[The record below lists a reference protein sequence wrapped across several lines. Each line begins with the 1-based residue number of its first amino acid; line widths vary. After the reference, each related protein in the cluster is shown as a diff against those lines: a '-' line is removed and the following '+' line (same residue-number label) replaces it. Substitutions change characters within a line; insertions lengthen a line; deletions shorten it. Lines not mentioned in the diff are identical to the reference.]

1 MQAMATLVNQ
11 ARILVIM
18 IRIGNS
24 KIRLAM
30 KKFFRSVMLVAVAA
44 MGFVAC
50 QNEFD
55 EPNVNQPVADGVVV
69 TFVADEPATRT
80 AVDTSS
86 DEAPVFNWSD
96 NESFAVLEQTD
107 ALAAGSNVTF
117 EKVDGKAN
125 ITATFAKN
133 EGKSE
138 YKYVTVYP
146 ASGYVS
152 AESIASATLAL
163 PANQTMASESYD
175 PNADLMVSKVVTAAT
190 QPTEAQQVEF
200 TRLVAVVKLTLKNFN
215 LEAGDE
221 VEKVVFMADGKALA
235 GNITTD
241 LNAPHEFAV
250 AEGVSSVSV
259 ATTARDYIYF
269 NVLPTVLEA
278 GDSYT
283 VIVITNKRLYVK
295 QGSVPAES
303 TLTLEAGMVNRFSVN
318 MMGVMPSE
326 KWTLVRD
333 ASTLKQGDIVTIAA
347 KNYNY
352 VIGKQGNN
360 YPMASQ
366 TEVVKYGDYLY
377 HPIANAET
385 SVDNRMQC
393 YTLMQRDANR
403 VAFDFYN
410 GVDYEGDTTVG
421 FVCANG
427 SNYAPKIQA
436 FCDVNTLFDVT
447 ITDGAATLYA
457 SEIEKT
463 YKWWRYYHSTTA
475 SSRRFD
481 CTTSEPTGNYQV
493 CIYRVEGAVGTI
505 PTIDANVTV
514 PGADESVVIA
524 EEGATEPTAISTEQV
539 TFNYVGEWTIS
550 VEAEAEW
557 LSVAYDAAN
566 NCLTYTA
573 DANTG
578 AKRET
583 TVTITASMEGHES
596 LTWSFKVVQ
605 KGVPQD
611 ISIAEFVK
619 LAKDEN
625 STYKLTGRITE
636 MSTSSSGTF
645 KLADSEGN
653 IATIQYLYTDGG
665 DKVSG
670 NSEIGVAVGDV
681 MTVTAIPAGSGKGGN
696 SSYHSIYKGHYG
708 LNTTLGLA
716 ADYAG
721 GSVNINVETYSN
733 GIITT
738 PEAVTATM
746 AESDF
751 AELSYS
757 GGDTATVNFTSENTT
772 TDAREAEVTFTYG
785 LISVTVVAQQ
795 GVNPANKV
803 GYELVTDAST
813 LAVGDEVII
822 VAKNANKALA
832 CPTST
837 SGTKFPSADI
847 EKTGNVI
854 YDAEKAG
861 VQVFNVV
868 KGDSEGTISFEF
880 TYKDTTYYPYYSS
893 GLKMRTSINAAA
905 SWTIAINEGGEA
917 EISTVSSSKTY
928 LMKYNS
934 ASPGFTVYLSTATN
948 ATKAENTIAIYK
960 KQK

>member
-1 MQAMATLVNQ
+1 MMQAMATLVNQ

-86 DEAPVFNWSD
+86 DEAPVFSWSD
-96 NESFAVLEQTD
+96 NENFAVLEQTD
-107 ALAAGSNVTF
+107 ALAVGSNVTF

-138 YKYVTVYP
+138 YKYVTLYP

-163 PANQTMASESYD
+163 PANQTMATGSYD

-200 TRLVAVVKLTLKNFN
+200 TRLVAVVKMTLKNFN

-235 GNITTD
+235 GTITAD

-283 VIVITNKRLYVK
+283 VVVITNKRLYVK

-347 KNYNY
+347 KDYDKAISKKLYN
-352 VIGKQGNN
+352 N
-360 YPMASQ
+360 AS
-366 TEVVKYGDYLY
+366 
-377 HPIANAET
+377 ET
-385 SVDNRMQC
+385 STSAKRGVVDVSKLDNFLIAGNDVQPF
-393 YTLMQRDANR
+393 TL
-403 VAFDFYN
+403 VT
-410 GVDYEGDTTVG
+410 GTVDDT
-421 FVCANG
+421 F
-427 SNYAPKIQA
+427 S
-436 FCDVNTLFDVT
+436 
-447 ITDGAATLYA
+447 LYDEERA
-457 SEIEKT
+457 KFLV
-463 YKWWRYYHSTTA
+463 STTTG
-475 SSRRFD
+475 STYLINQEY
-481 CTTSEPTGNYQV
+481 CNENTSFNISIDSATAEATIKNTEGAYATNLLRYNSNGYFVSNQNNSTV
-493 CIYRVEGAVGTI
+493 YKAICVYKIEGAVGTI
-505 PTIDANVTV
+505 PTIDANITV
-514 PGADESVVIA
+514 PDADESVVIA

-573 DANTG
+573 EANTG

-583 TVTITASMEGHES
+583 QVTITASMEGKES

-605 KGVPQD
+605 KGAPQE
-611 ISIAEFVK
+611 ISIADLRGKSKDTNTVYKVTGQVTSIPSSATGAWVIEDENGNQAK
-619 LAKDEN
+619 IAYLKTDAGGDAKDN
-625 STYKLTGRITE
+625 VDIK
-636 MSTSSSGTF
+636 
-645 KLADSEGN
+645 
-653 IATIQYLYTDGG
+653 
-665 DKVSG
+665 
-670 NSEIGVAVGDV
+670 VGDV
-681 MTVTAIPAGSGKGGN
+681 MCVTTVVTGTNGTYNCGS
-696 SSYHSIYKGHYG
+696 STYPSIYKGHYG
-708 LNTTLGLA
+708 LKTTLGLA
-716 ADYAG
+716 ADYTG

-822 VAKNANKALA
+822 VAKNSDKALA
-832 CPTST
+832 CPTKT
-837 SGTKFPSADI
+837 NDTKFPSADI

-854 YDAEKAG
+854 YDAEDAG

-868 KGDSEGTISFEF
+868 NGDSEDTISFEF

-905 SWTIAINEGGEA
+905 SWTIQITEDGEA
-917 EISTVSSSKTY
+917 QISTISSSKDY

-934 ASPGFTVYLSTATN
+934 ATSAFTCYLSTATN
-948 ATKAENTIAIYK
+948 ATKAENAIAIYK

>member
-1 MQAMATLVNQ
+1 
-11 ARILVIM
+11 
-18 IRIGNS
+18 
-24 KIRLAM
+24 M

-86 DEAPVFNWSD
+86 DEAPVFSWSD

-107 ALAAGSNVTF
+107 VLTVGSNVTF

-133 EGKSE
+133 EGKE
-138 YKYVTVYP
+138 AYEYVTVYP
-146 ASGYVS
+146 ASGFVS

-163 PANQTMASESYD
+163 PANQTMATGSYD

-200 TRLVAVVKLTLKNFN
+200 TRLVAVVKMTLKNFN

-235 GNITTD
+235 GTITAD

-283 VIVITNKRLYVK
+283 VVVITNKRLYVK

-347 KNYNY
+347 KDYDKAISKKLYN
-352 VIGKQGNN
+352 N
-360 YPMASQ
+360 AS
-366 TEVVKYGDYLY
+366 
-377 HPIANAET
+377 ET
-385 SVDNRMQC
+385 STSAKRGVVDVSKLDNFLIAGNDVQPF
-393 YTLMQRDANR
+393 TL
-403 VAFDFYN
+403 VT
-410 GVDYEGDTTVG
+410 GTVDDT
-421 FVCANG
+421 F
-427 SNYAPKIQA
+427 S
-436 FCDVNTLFDVT
+436 
-447 ITDGAATLYA
+447 LYDEERA
-457 SEIEKT
+457 KFLV
-463 YKWWRYYHSTTA
+463 STTTG
-475 SSRRFD
+475 STYLINQEY
-481 CTTSEPTGNYQV
+481 CNENTSFNISIDSATAEATIKNTEGAYATNLLRYNSNGYFVSNQNNSTV
-493 CIYRVEGAVGTI
+493 YKAICVYKIEGAVGTI
-505 PTIDANVTV
+505 PTIDANITV
-514 PGADESVVIA
+514 PDADESVVIA

-573 DANTG
+573 EANTG

-583 TVTITASMEGHES
+583 QVTITASMEGKES

-605 KGVPQD
+605 KGAPQE
-611 ISIAEFVK
+611 ISIADLRGKSKDTNTVYKVTGQVTSIPSSATGAWVIEDENGNQAK
-619 LAKDEN
+619 IAYLKTDAGGDAKDN
-625 STYKLTGRITE
+625 VDIK
-636 MSTSSSGTF
+636 
-645 KLADSEGN
+645 
-653 IATIQYLYTDGG
+653 
-665 DKVSG
+665 
-670 NSEIGVAVGDV
+670 VGDV
-681 MTVTAIPAGSGKGGN
+681 MCVTTVVTGTNGTYNCGS
-696 SSYHSIYKGHYG
+696 STYPSIYKGHYG
-708 LNTTLGLA
+708 LKTTLGLA
-716 ADYAG
+716 ADYTG

-822 VAKNANKALA
+822 VAKNSDKALA
-832 CPTST
+832 CPTKT
-837 SGTKFPSADI
+837 NDTKFPSADI

-854 YDAEKAG
+854 YDAEDAG

-868 KGDSEGTISFEF
+868 NGDSEDTISFEF

-905 SWTIAINEGGEA
+905 SWTIEINEGGEA
-917 EISTVSSSKTY
+917 TISTISSSKDY

-934 ASPGFTVYLSTATN
+934 ATSAFTCYLSTATN
-948 ATKAENTIAIYK
+948 ATKAENAIAIYK

>member
-86 DEAPVFNWSD
+86 DEAPVFSWSD

-107 ALAAGSNVTF
+107 VLTVGSNVTF

-133 EGKSE
+133 EGKE
-138 YKYVTVYP
+138 AYEYVTVYP
-146 ASGYVS
+146 ASGFVS

-163 PANQTMASESYD
+163 PANQTMATGSYD

-200 TRLVAVVKLTLKNFN
+200 TRLVAVVKMTLKNFN

-235 GNITTD
+235 GTITAD

-283 VIVITNKRLYVK
+283 VVVITNKRLYVK

-347 KNYNY
+347 KDYDKAISKKLYN
-352 VIGKQGNN
+352 N
-360 YPMASQ
+360 AS
-366 TEVVKYGDYLY
+366 
-377 HPIANAET
+377 ET
-385 SVDNRMQC
+385 STSAKRGVVDVSKLDNFLIAGNDVQPF
-393 YTLMQRDANR
+393 TL
-403 VAFDFYN
+403 VT
-410 GVDYEGDTTVG
+410 GTVDDT
-421 FVCANG
+421 F
-427 SNYAPKIQA
+427 S
-436 FCDVNTLFDVT
+436 
-447 ITDGAATLYA
+447 LYDEERA
-457 SEIEKT
+457 KFLV
-463 YKWWRYYHSTTA
+463 STTTG
-475 SSRRFD
+475 STYLINQEY
-481 CTTSEPTGNYQV
+481 CNENTSFNISIDSATAEATIKNTEGAYATNLLRYNSNGYFVSNQNNSTV
-493 CIYRVEGAVGTI
+493 YKAICVYKIEGAVGTI
-505 PTIDANVTV
+505 PTIDANITV
-514 PGADESVVIA
+514 PDADESVVIA

-573 DANTG
+573 EANTG

-583 TVTITASMEGHES
+583 QVTITASMEGKES

-605 KGVPQD
+605 KGAPQE
-611 ISIAEFVK
+611 ISIADLRGKSKDTNTVYKVTGQVTSIPSSATGAWVIEDENGNQAK
-619 LAKDEN
+619 IAYLKTDAGGDAKDN
-625 STYKLTGRITE
+625 VDIK
-636 MSTSSSGTF
+636 
-645 KLADSEGN
+645 
-653 IATIQYLYTDGG
+653 
-665 DKVSG
+665 
-670 NSEIGVAVGDV
+670 VGDV
-681 MTVTAIPAGSGKGGN
+681 MCVTTVVTGTNGTYNCGS
-696 SSYHSIYKGHYG
+696 STYPSIYKGHYG
-708 LNTTLGLA
+708 LKTTLGLA
-716 ADYAG
+716 ADYTG

-822 VAKNANKALA
+822 VAKNSDKALA
-832 CPTST
+832 CPTKT
-837 SGTKFPSADI
+837 NDTKFPSADI

-854 YDAEKAG
+854 YDAEDAG

-868 KGDSEGTISFEF
+868 NGDSEDTISFEF

-905 SWTIAINEGGEA
+905 SWTIEINEGGEA
-917 EISTVSSSKTY
+917 TISTISSSKDY

-934 ASPGFTVYLSTATN
+934 ATSAFTCYLSTATN
-948 ATKAENTIAIYK
+948 ATKAENAIAIYK

>member
-1 MQAMATLVNQ
+1 MMQAMATLVNQ

-86 DEAPVFNWSD
+86 DEAPVFSWSD
-96 NESFAVLEQTD
+96 NENFAVLEQTD
-107 ALAAGSNVTF
+107 ALAVGSNVTF

-138 YKYVTVYP
+138 YKYVTLYP

-163 PANQTMASESYD
+163 PANQTMATGSYD

-200 TRLVAVVKLTLKNFN
+200 TRLVAVVKMTLKNFN

-235 GNITTD
+235 GTITAD

-283 VIVITNKRLYVK
+283 VVVITNKRLYVK

-347 KNYNY
+347 KDYDKAISKKLYN
-352 VIGKQGNN
+352 N
-360 YPMASQ
+360 AS
-366 TEVVKYGDYLY
+366 
-377 HPIANAET
+377 ET
-385 SVDNRMQC
+385 STSAKRGVVDVSKLDNFLIAGNDVQPF
-393 YTLMQRDANR
+393 TL
-403 VAFDFYN
+403 VT
-410 GVDYEGDTTVG
+410 GTVDDT
-421 FVCANG
+421 F
-427 SNYAPKIQA
+427 S
-436 FCDVNTLFDVT
+436 
-447 ITDGAATLYA
+447 LYDEERA
-457 SEIEKT
+457 KFLV
-463 YKWWRYYHSTTA
+463 STTTG
-475 SSRRFD
+475 STYLINQEY
-481 CTTSEPTGNYQV
+481 CNENTSFNISIDSATAEATIKNTEGAYATNLLRYNSNGYFVSNQNNSTV
-493 CIYRVEGAVGTI
+493 YKAICVYKIEGAVGTI
-505 PTIDANVTV
+505 PTIDANITV
-514 PGADESVVIA
+514 PDADESVVIA

-573 DANTG
+573 EANTG

-583 TVTITASMEGHES
+583 QVTITASMEGKES

-605 KGVPQD
+605 KGAPQE
-611 ISIAEFVK
+611 ISIADLRGKSKDTNTVYKVTGQVTSIPSSATGAWVIEDENGNQAK
-619 LAKDEN
+619 IAYLKTDAGGDAKDN
-625 STYKLTGRITE
+625 VDIK
-636 MSTSSSGTF
+636 
-645 KLADSEGN
+645 
-653 IATIQYLYTDGG
+653 
-665 DKVSG
+665 
-670 NSEIGVAVGDV
+670 VGDV
-681 MTVTAIPAGSGKGGN
+681 MCVTTVVTGTNGTYNCGS
-696 SSYHSIYKGHYG
+696 STYPSIYKGHYG
-708 LNTTLGLA
+708 LKTTLGLA
-716 ADYAG
+716 ADYTG

-822 VAKNANKALA
+822 VAKNSDKALA
-832 CPTST
+832 CPTKT
-837 SGTKFPSADI
+837 NDTKFPSADI

-854 YDAEKAG
+854 YDAEDAG

-868 KGDSEGTISFEF
+868 NGDSEDTISFEF

-905 SWTIAINEGGEA
+905 SWTIEINEGGEA
-917 EISTVSSSKTY
+917 TISTISSSKDY

-934 ASPGFTVYLSTATN
+934 ATSAFTCYLSTATN
-948 ATKAENTIAIYK
+948 ATKAENAIAIYK